1 MFFLPMILGV
11 IVGIG
16 IGYFFSP
23 ILDDL
28 LGGLGV
34 FI

>member
-16 IGYFFSP
+16 VGYFFSP
-23 ILDDL
+23 ILDDI
-28 LGGLGV
+28 LGGLGI
-34 FI
+34 FL

>member
-1 MFFLPMILGV
+1 MFFLPMILGI

-23 ILDDL
+23 ILDDM
-28 LGGLGV
+28 LGGLGL